1 MVMLI
6 LRIIGI
12 AAAVVFLGFFV
23 IPMTHGIINPGNIAG
38 TFLCLWLLCVLIPPV
53 HGAIKAFCFKHLFT
67 KIVFRVVNIGFIAF
81 AVYGA
86 IVTSAMVWATCQA
99 PPENS
104 TAIVLGAQ
112 VKPWGPSV
120 ILRGRIDAAKSY
132 LDDSPN
138 ANAVLSGGQ
147 GSDEIMSEAQCMYN
161 VLTESK
167 IDSSRLYMEDK
178 STNTTENIRNS
189 MKIIEDNNLNT
200 DITIVTDGF
209 HQLRARIICSQL
221 GIKGNVGAVSSDT
234 RLLMSLL
241 MLFVSGSLFRFSF
254 CFGSH
259 NLGDV
264 TVCVK
269 MRLCPVTV
277 CKLKRI
283 NLVFRNINNRGNLL
297 FAVP

>member
-1 MVMLI
+1 MKMVMLI

-12 AAAVVFLGFFV
+12 AAAVLQAILISFAGICSHTAAFNTMHRIKVRVLEHMSKFNLGFFQE
-23 IPMTHGIINPGNIAG
+23 
-38 TFLCLWLLCVLIPPV
+38 PV

-161 VLTESK
+161 VLTDSGV
-167 IDSSRLYMEDK
+167 DSSRLYMEDK

-234 RLLMSLL
+234 RLLYVPTYAVREWFALPFQL
-241 MLFVSGSLFRFSF
+241 LFR
-254 CFGSH
+254 
-259 NLGDV
+259 
-264 TVCVK
+264 
-269 MRLCPVTV
+269 
-277 CKLKRI
+277 
-283 NLVFRNINNRGNLL
+283 
-297 FAVP
+297 

>member
-12 AAAVVFLGFFV
+12 AVAVVFLGFFV

-67 KIVFRVVNIGFIAF
+67 KIVFCVVNIGFIAF

-120 ILRGRIDAAKSY
+120 ILSGRIDAAKSY

-189 MKIIEDNNLNT
+189 MTIIEDNNLNT

-234 RLLMSLL
+234 RLLYVPTYAVREWFALPFQL
-241 MLFVSGSLFRFSF
+241 LFR
-254 CFGSH
+254 
-259 NLGDV
+259 
-264 TVCVK
+264 
-269 MRLCPVTV
+269 
-277 CKLKRI
+277 
-283 NLVFRNINNRGNLL
+283 
-297 FAVP
+297 

>member
-12 AAAVVFLGFFV
+12 AGAVVFLGFFV

-112 VKPWGPSV
+112 VKPWGPLS
-120 ILRGRIDAAKSY
+120 L
-132 LDDSPN
+132 
-138 ANAVLSGGQ
+138 AVPPCL
-147 GSDEIMSEAQCMYN
+147 
-161 VLTESK
+161 
-167 IDSSRLYMEDK
+167 
-178 STNTTENIRNS
+178 
-189 MKIIEDNNLNT
+189 
-200 DITIVTDGF
+200 VTY
-209 HQLRARIICSQL
+209 
-221 GIKGNVGAVSSDT
+221 
-234 RLLMSLL
+234 
-241 MLFVSGSLFRFSF
+241 LFR
-254 CFGSH
+254 
-259 NLGDV
+259 
-264 TVCVK
+264 
-269 MRLCPVTV
+269 
-277 CKLKRI
+277 
-283 NLVFRNINNRGNLL
+283 
-297 FAVP
+297 

>member
-1 MVMLI
+1 MKMLMLI

-12 AAAVVFLGFFV
+12 VVAVVFFGFFV

-53 HGAIKAFCFKHLFT
+53 HGAI
-67 KIVFRVVNIGFIAF
+67 
-81 AVYGA
+81 
-86 IVTSAMVWATCQA
+86 
-99 PPENS
+99 
-104 TAIVLGAQ
+104 
-112 VKPWGPSV
+112 

-234 RLLMSLL
+234 RLLYVPTYAVREWFALPFQL
-241 MLFVSGSLFRFSF
+241 LFR
-254 CFGSH
+254 
-259 NLGDV
+259 
-264 TVCVK
+264 
-269 MRLCPVTV
+269 
-277 CKLKRI
+277 
-283 NLVFRNINNRGNLL
+283 
-297 FAVP
+297 

>member
-1 MVMLI
+1 MKMVMLI

-12 AAAVVFLGFFV
+12 AVAVVFLGFFV

-67 KIVFRVVNIGFIAF
+67 KIVFCVVNISFIAF

-147 GSDEIMSEAQCMYN
+147 GSDEIMSEAQCMYS

-234 RLLMSLL
+234 RLLYVPTYAVREWFALPFQL
-241 MLFVSGSLFRFSF
+241 LFR
-254 CFGSH
+254 
-259 NLGDV
+259 
-264 TVCVK
+264 
-269 MRLCPVTV
+269 
-277 CKLKRI
+277 
-283 NLVFRNINNRGNLL
+283 
-297 FAVP
+297 

>member
-12 AAAVVFLGFFV
+12 AVAVVFLGFFV

-147 GSDEIMSEAQCMYN
+147 GSDEVMSEAQCMYN

-221 GIKGNVGAVSSDT
+221 GIKGNVSKLRHKT
-234 RLLMSLL
+234 
-241 MLFVSGSLFRFSF
+241 FV
-254 CFGSH
+254 CPY
-259 NLGDV
+259 
-264 TVCVK
+264 
-269 MRLCPVTV
+269 LC
-277 CKLKRI
+277 CS
-283 NLVFRNINNRGNLL
+283 
-297 FAVP
+297 

>member
-12 AAAVVFLGFFV
+12 AVAVVFLGFFV

-234 RLLMSLL
+234 KT
-241 MLFVSGSLFRFSF
+241 FVCSY
-254 CFGSH
+254 
-259 NLGDV
+259 
-264 TVCVK
+264 
-269 MRLCPVTV
+269 LC
-277 CKLKRI
+277 CS
-283 NLVFRNINNRGNLL
+283 
-297 FAVP
+297 

>member
-112 VKPWGPSV
+112 VK
-120 ILRGRIDAAKSY
+120 RGDR
-132 LDDSPN
+132 
-138 ANAVLSGGQ
+138 
-147 GSDEIMSEAQCMYN
+147 
-161 VLTESK
+161 
-167 IDSSRLYMEDK
+167 R
-178 STNTTENIRNS
+178 
-189 MKIIEDNNLNT
+189 
-200 DITIVTDGF
+200 
-209 HQLRARIICSQL
+209 
-221 GIKGNVGAVSSDT
+221 
-234 RLLMSLL
+234 
-241 MLFVSGSLFRFSF
+241 
-254 CFGSH
+254 
-259 NLGDV
+259 
-264 TVCVK
+264 
-269 MRLCPVTV
+269 
-277 CKLKRI
+277 
-283 NLVFRNINNRGNLL
+283 
-297 FAVP
+297 

>member
-221 GIKGNVGAVSSDT
+221 GIKGNVGAVSPTQDFC
-234 RLLMSLL
+234 MSLL

-259 NLGDV
+259 NFGDV

-269 MRLCPVTV
+269 TRLCPVTV

-283 NLVFRNINNRGNLL
+283 NLVFRNINNRGNFL
-297 FAVP
+297 FAVS